1 MGDSFNTIED
11 YVPKAALPLLSKYL
25 SQWEVNLVITRKR
38 ITKHGDFRAFP
49 KGGHQITVNESTNPF
64 RFLITALHEISH
76 LVAFKNFGLGIKP
89 HGVEWKITYK
99 KIMSPFLTSEI
110 FPAELLKVLQL
121 HFKNPKASSDADFSL
136 VMALN
141 KFDPENE
148 KSFIFE
154 LDQGTVF
161 EIYNGRRFVRGE
173 KRVKRFECKELN
185 TQRMYLFSP
194 HAKVIKIK

>member
-1 MGDSFNTIED
+1 MGDSFNTIENF
-11 YVPKAALPLLSKYL
+11 VPKASLPLLSKYL

-64 RFLITALHEISH
+64 RFLITTLHEMAH
-76 LVAFKNFGLGIKP
+76 LVAYKNFGLSIKP
-89 HGVEWKITYK
+89 HGVEWKNTYK
-99 KIMSPFLTSEI
+99 EIMLPFLTSEI
-110 FPAELLKVLQL
+110 FPDELLKVLQF
-121 HFKNPKASSDADFSL
+121 HFKNPKASSDADFNL

-141 KFDPENE
+141 KFDPKNE

-154 LDQGTVF
+154 LDQGVVF
-161 EIYNGRRFVRGE
+161 EIYNGRRFLKGK
-173 KRVKRFECKELN
+173 KRIKRYECKELN

-194 HAKVIKIK
+194 HAQVIKIE

>member
-1 MGDSFNTIED
+1 MQEPALAKSIPFVDFLIEKHSFDLKI
-11 YVPKAALPLLSKYL
+11 
-25 SQWEVNLVITRKR
+25 VNERA
-38 ITKHGDFRAFP
+38 TKHGDFRAFP

-76 LVAFKNFGLGIKP
+76 LVAFKNFGFGIKP